1 MNDQPKPMFAGIKVI
16 CMPELPA
23 NTMMVS
29 TDVFELLQ
37 APEGALAAHD
47 QYMAE
52 MKQRFAALGS
62 ALEDAGWKVSAQK
75 RHVSQNPNPMQFP
88 KGSAPA
94 SSHKVI
100 DARAPATHPKPADE
114 KAYLE
119 QMIDKLA
126 DRGWKPCAYNDGDGY
141 MPIDPAVRSMGWIIE
156 QVSATDHAW
165 LQFKNADG
173 KTKTVML
180 IWGNDPHG
188 EELFAD
194 HAMGDG
200 FEEAV
205 DAAHKELF
213 PED

>member
-1 MNDQPKPMFAGIKVI
+1 MAQVIEENDMNDQPKPMFAGIKVI

-52 MKQRFAALGS
+52 MKQRFAEVARLMP
-62 ALEDAGWKVSAQK
+62 ATPENMEWPE
-75 RHVSQNPNPMQFP
+75 H
-88 KGSAPA
+88 KGSEPA

-119 QMIDKLA
+119 QMIFKLA
-126 DRGWKPCAYNDGDGY
+126 ERGWKPCAYNDGGGHIA
-141 MPIDPAVRSMGWIIE
+141 IDTAVRGIHWIIE
-156 QVSATDHAW
+156 QVSAVDEAW
-165 LQFKNADG
+165 LKFKNENGA
-173 KTKTVML
+173 TRTVFL
-180 IWGNDPHG
+180 VWGNDPHG

-194 HAMGDG
+194 LSMGEG

-205 DAAHKELF
+205 DAAHKEIF

>member
-1 MNDQPKPMFAGIKVI
+1 MAQVIEESDMNDQPKPMFAGIKVI

-37 APEGALAAHD
+37 APEGALVDAAD

-52 MKQRFAALGS
+52 MKQRFAEVTRLMPAIP
-62 ALEDAGWKVSAQK
+62 ENMEWPE
-75 RHVSQNPNPMQFP
+75 H
-88 KGSAPA
+88 KGSEPA

-119 QMIDKLA
+119 QMIFKLA
-126 DRGWKPCAYNDGDGY
+126 ERGWKPCAYNDGDGY
-141 MPIDPAVRSMGWIIE
+141 MPIDTAVRGLHWIIE

-194 HAMGDG
+194 HAMGEG

-205 DAAHKELF
+205 DAAHKEIF